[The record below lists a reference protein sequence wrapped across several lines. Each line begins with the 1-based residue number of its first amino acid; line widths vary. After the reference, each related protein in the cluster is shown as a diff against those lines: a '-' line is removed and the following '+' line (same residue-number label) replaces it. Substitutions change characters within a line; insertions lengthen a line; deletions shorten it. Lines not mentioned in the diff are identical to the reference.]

1 MQVSLRHGR
10 GRSRRAAALAG
21 ILLLTQAR
29 AHAQDPLAAAR
40 EMYANASYDE
50 ALHALDAA
58 KARGTL
64 PPESMTAV
72 EQYRSFCL
80 LALGR
85 PAEAEVALAAAI
97 RMDPWYQLNDGE
109 TPPRI
114 RAIFREARR
123 RLLPEIAM
131 QEYRE
136 AKARYDEKNHAEAF
150 ARFRRLMALIDDP
163 DMQGRLADLRM
174 LASGFL
180 DLSSA
185 ALTSAAT
192 PAPAPAAAEAAP
204 APAAATAPE
213 PPDPDRVFTVADR
226 NVTPPVAVR
235 QPVPALPSSLK
246 SLSRSRGLIE
256 LLIDERGQVRNVAL
270 RQSIHPAFDPKVLSA
285 ATSWRYRPASHDGTP
300 VKYRKL
306 VEINVR

>member
-1 MQVSLRHGR
+1 MQGRLRNGR

-58 KARGTL
+58 KAGGTL

-97 RMDPWYQLNDGE
+97 RMDPWHQLNDGE

-114 RAIFREARR
+114 RAVFREARR

-150 ARFRRLMALIDDP
+150 ARFRRLLALIDDP
-163 DMQGRLADLRM
+163 DMQGRMADLRM

-185 ALTSAAT
+185 ALT
-192 PAPAPAAAEAAP
+192 PAAAP
-204 APAAATAPE
+204 APAAAAAEPAPE
-213 PPDPDRVFTVADR
+213 AAPPDVPDLARVFTAADR
-226 NVTPPVAVR
+226 SVTPPVALR
-235 QPVPALPSSLK
+235 QPVPSLPATLK

-256 LLIDERGQVRNVAL
+256 LLIDEQGQVRSVAL

-285 ATSWRYRPASHDGTP
+285 ASSWRYRPASHDGTP

-306 VEINVR
+306 VEINVK